1 MDTWNMIS
9 PYNGILFDH
18 KMESRTDTCYSINEP
33 WKHFAELKKPVTTD
47 QMSND
52 STHVKTQNREI

>member
-1 MDTWNMIS
+1 MIS

-33 WKHFAELKKPVTTD
+33 WKHFAELKKPVI
-47 QMSND
+47 SND